1 VTDHEL
7 LERMDENLAGQ
18 RRAIEAIEK
27 TFEGAQAESREFRV
41 ELREQRRRSEIFFE
55 QIMARMDAL
64 GQETRASTQE
74 ILRHTAEAHAW
85 HDDAMD
91 EARAHRAALWAV
103 IDQMRGPPPADA

>member
-1 VTDHEL
+1 V
-7 LERMDENLAGQ
+7 A
-18 RRAIEAIEK
+18 
-27 TFEGAQAESREFRV
+27 
-41 ELREQRRRSEIFFE
+41 
-55 QIMARMDAL
+55 DAL

>member
-1 VTDHEL
+1 MEPVTDRRL

-27 TFEGAQAESREFRV
+27 TFAGAQAESREF
-41 ELREQRRRSEIFFE
+41 REQRRRSEIFFE

-91 EARAHRAALWAV
+91 EARAHRAALWVV
-103 IDQMRGPPPADA
+103 IDQMRGPPPAGT